1 MKFAP
6 KPENEFYEFI
16 RTYYRECHGRFPK
29 IEAIAGKWMYRD
41 LIPGL
46 SDFDSRFIVADGMC
60 EDDWIEMS
68 TQVGQVHLDL
78 CRQHPCWSRMLEHL
92 PGINLTWSELIS
104 EANYYP
110 EYKQWTFYNTL
121 DPERVSS
128 VQSHFL
134 KRGWNAKD
142 EYYHLK
148 RFCTYYGRYN
158 RSIDLE
164 INLHVQKNKYPLHS
178 RIMHYFNPPVHS
190 AICLMDRNN
199 MPGKMNAFE
208 LAREYFPDL
217 PVWDRID
224 EILDN
229 NYKIP
234 KWYSEPH
241 LSSLEDMM
249 EDGLGVIASRLRRE
263 LGFSNENEEADI
275 IILKRA
281 VEQFDVDPILRVFES
296 CRFSRLMKGRLY
308 FYLNVPPYFDSSKL
322 IQIELGRIGNSFFKI
337 PFQAYWKIKTGEDNA
352 NPSKILDGMNGDPLT
367 EEEYASTKEF
377 AKLTSSDWHGKER
390 LVTEQIVS
398 VYDSFYKAL
407 SKMTTSLKDMAV
419 NS

>member
-16 RTYYRECHGRFPK
+16 RTYYRECHGCFPK

-217 PVWDRID
+217 PVWDPID

-229 NYKIP
+229 NYKIT

-263 LGFSNENEEADI
+263 LGFSNENEEENI

-308 FYLNVPPYFDSSKL
+308 FYLNVPPFFDSSKL
-322 IQIELGRIGNSFFKI
+322 IQIELGRIGNNFFKI